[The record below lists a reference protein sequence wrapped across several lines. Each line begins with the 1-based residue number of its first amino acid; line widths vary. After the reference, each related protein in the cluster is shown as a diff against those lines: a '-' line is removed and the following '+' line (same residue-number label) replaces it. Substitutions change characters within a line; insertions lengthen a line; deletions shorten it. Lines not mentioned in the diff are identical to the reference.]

1 MAAVERHDFLT
12 GALLTGAP
20 PDEASRPPVTLGRRQ
35 VGIGTQGRKH
45 VPGLREGATETAAA
59 AGRRTGTLLF
69 VFDGAPGLRRAITG
83 SPVQRYGTKPFGAG
97 AAVG

>member
-12 GALLTGAP
+12 GALLTGG
-20 PDEASRPPVTLGRRQ
+20 RPTKHPAPVTLGRRQ